1 MKIMHRRNFKFMH
14 GAKRLMERGKYLKMG
29 KTEGGSETPVLGDL
43 NPPKNSKIPRSN
55 LEIATKGS

>member
-1 MKIMHRRNFKFMH
+1 MH

-29 KTEGGSETPVLGDL
+29 KMKGGSETPVLGDL
-43 NPPKNSKIPRSN
+43 NPPKNSKIPRRN